1 MVLVKRIILTTTT
14 NTHLTEA
21 VVHHRP
27 LLGPSGG
34 KGNAQTLPSLP
45 VDDVPQADG
54 MARLGP
60 VPLLPAGRPG
70 PGLLVPDPQVGRD
83 GGAAPGALEVV
94 GGPADD
100 LGVEVVLRQGLRA
113 EDVGGVAAV
122 AAPEAETV
130 GGRRRGGEDGGSGS
144 SRSVL
149 LSGWGAWRDGD
160 VVAIVGLLLGEVVA
174 TLLLG
179 GTVTVVIVLG
189 LGVAILGRGD

>member
-1 MVLVKRIILTTTT
+1 MSNASVLV
-14 NTHLTEA
+14 H
-21 VVHHRP
+21 
-27 LLGPSGG
+27 
-34 KGNAQTLPSLP
+34 
-45 VDDVPQADG
+45 DVPQADG
-54 MARLGP
+54 TGRLGP

-113 EDVGGVAAV
+113 EDVGAVAAV
-122 AAPEAETV
+122 AAPEAEAV

-144 SRSVL
+144 RSRAVL
-149 LSGWGAWRDGD
+149 ISGWGAWRDGD
-160 VVAIVGLLLGEVVA
+160 VVVVLLLGEVGA